1 MLKTNYEFIKELEKR
16 IKKLEKRIKKLEQS
30 KGAWTRIGFL
40 GKGRHPYGV
49 LKGEKWTIEK

>member
-30 KGAWTRIGFL
+30 KGA
-40 GKGRHPYGV
+40 
-49 LKGEKWTIEK
+49 